1 MVKGDAIVKLTIK
14 QKTFADLYLQYG
26 NATQAAKEAG
36 YKGNYVGQNADK
48 LLKNTK
54 IKDYIENRLQE
65 IESRKIADIT
75 EVMQYLTKG
84 LRQEL
89 EEEVIVTE
97 GIEKGITES
106 KVVMKKI
113 SIRDS
118 NKCAELL
125 AKRFGILTDNVDV
138 NLVVPSFGGE
148 DDLEE

>member
-1 MVKGDAIVKLTIK
+1 MVVKGDAIVKLTIK

-89 EEEVIVTE
+89 EEVIVTE